1 MKPTTLIERYADW
14 HNGAA
19 VEPQQRLV
27 RNVALAG
34 RESKNGYAYSE
45 TALQGAVALYEHKPV
60 FLDHAADESR
70 PQERSTRDLVG
81 SIVNPR
87 YDEGRIRGDIRVL
100 DTESGRT
107 FLALAE
113 SDAPGVGMSHVV
125 LAERNGDG
133 AIVEKIHDV
142 ISVDAVVGPATT
154 RTFRESTEHSGES
167 SEQRRNDASH
177 EVEVTEESRAGA
189 GDACS
194 AASSVASQ
202 HVDHRTDEIELL
214 QEQLSTLRA
223 ERDELRMRLEQLEAE
238 AQSRASQTQVERLL
252 AEAELPDFAVTA
264 PFMEQLVTAADDAA
278 RRVLIGERST
288 LVRRAGQSRPSSAE
302 RATDQDRRNSNA
314 EFVAAIRAGRSPV
327 GGGGVVTWSA
337 VSCPWSVVS
346 GGGA

>member
-45 TALQGAVALYEHKPV
+45 AALQGAVALYEHKPV
-60 FLDHAADESR
+60 FLDHAADKSR

-87 YDEGRIRGDIRVL
+87 FEAGRIRGDIRVL
-100 DTESGRT
+100 ETESGRT

-154 RTFRESTEHSGES
+154 RTFRESVDVEGTSKSRRSETGES
-167 SEQRRNDASH
+167 AVGQELDGLGRPPYG
-177 EVEVTEESRAGA
+177 EE
-189 GDACS
+189 
-194 AASSVASQ
+194 
-202 HVDHRTDEIELL
+202 EIELL
-214 QEQLSTLRA
+214 QEQISALKA
-223 ERDELRMRLEQLEAE
+223 ERDELRMRLDRLEAE
-238 AQSRASQTQVERLL
+238 AQTRASQAQVERLL
-252 AEAELPDFAVTA
+252 AEAQLPDFAVTA
-264 PFMEQLVTAADDAA
+264 PFMEQLATAADDAA

-288 LVRRAGQSRPSSAE
+288 LVRRAAQSRPNSAE

-314 EFVAAIRAGRSPV
+314 EFVAAIRAGRGPV
-327 GGGGVVTWSA
+327 GAVVW
-337 VSCPWSVVS
+337 
-346 GGGA
+346 

>member
-1 MKPTTLIERYADW
+1 VDDAAHAKREPSMKPTTLIERYADW

-45 TALQGAVALYEHKPV
+45 AALQGAVALYEHKPV
-60 FLDHAADESR
+60 FLDHAADKSR

-81 SIVNPR
+81 SIVNAR
-87 YDEGRIRGDIRVL
+87 FETGRIRGDIRVL

-133 AIVEKIHDV
+133 ATVEKIHDV

-154 RTFRESTEHSGES
+154 RTIRESREQSGDSREQERTTTGQETDTTTESQG
-167 SEQRRNDASH
+167 
-177 EVEVTEESRAGA
+177 GG

-194 AASSVASQ
+194 PASPLCSLHSA
-202 HVDHRTDEIELL
+202 HGRDEIELL
-214 QEQLSTLRA
+214 QEQISALKA
-223 ERDELRMRLEQLEAE
+223 ERDELRMRLDRLEAE
-238 AQSRASQTQVERLL
+238 AQSCASQAQVARLL
-252 AEAELPDFAVTA
+252 AEAQLPDFAVTR
-264 PFMEQLVTAADDAA
+264 PFMEQLATAADDAA

-288 LVRRAGQSRPSSAE
+288 LVRRAAQSRPNSAE

-314 EFVAAIRAGRSPV
+314 EFVAAIRAGRGPV
-327 GGGGVVTWSA
+327 GAVVW
-337 VSCPWSVVS
+337 
-346 GGGA
+346 

>member
-14 HNGAA
+14 HDGAA

-45 TALQGAVALYEHKPV
+45 AALQGAVALYEHKPV
-60 FLDHAADESR
+60 FLDHAADKSR

-81 SIVNPR
+81 SIVSPR
-87 YDEGRIRGDIRVL
+87 FEAGRIRGDIRVL

-133 AIVEKIHDV
+133 ATVEKIHDV

-154 RTFRESTEHSGES
+154 RTFRESATS
-167 SEQRRNDASH
+167 DP
-177 EVEVTEESRAGA
+177 
-189 GDACS
+189 DACS
-194 AASSVASQ
+194 VRVTEA
-202 HVDHRTDEIELL
+202 HDDEMELL
-214 QEQLSTLRA
+214 QEQISALKA
-223 ERDELRMRLEQLEAE
+223 ERDELRMRLDRLEAE
-238 AQSRASQTQVERLL
+238 AQSRASQAQVERLL
-252 AEAELPDFAVTA
+252 AEAQLPDFAVTA
-264 PFMEQLVTAADDAA
+264 PFMEQLATAADDAA
-278 RRVLIGERST
+278 RRVLIGERCT
-288 LVRRAGQSRPSSAE
+288 LVRRAAQSRPNSAE

-314 EFVAAIRAGRSPV
+314 EFVAAIRAGRGPA
-327 GGGGVVTWSA
+327 GAVVW
-337 VSCPWSVVS
+337 
-346 GGGA
+346 